1 MDRIAII
8 QLCRFGDIVSILP
21 IAKYLSKDNEVT
33 IICHEDFAGILDAVS
48 YVKVQTLS
56 THHRDLVGAI
66 AKAKLE
72 GYDQILVTQNMGNNN
87 RIPYETDNYQC
98 QQWARAGFLDKFHDL
113 PLIFDKRNKEFE
125 NKALKLFLPKEDGR
139 PLLGYSLHGISSIY
153 LRWKEQEDWIKKT
166 FGKTHRLMNFGDICT
181 GQVHNLLGLIE
192 KCDKLISI
200 DTLHLHLAYATNTP
214 TIALV
219 DDNPQKRSE
228 PRKHWIENVTYI
240 ESITD
245 IGREKIS
252 NAVYDKPKLGRFS
265 KSIFVPKPE
274 SENDNRVA
282 IIELARYG
290 DIVNVLPIAYDL
302 HKKGNEVHWFV
313 HPNFADILEAVSY
326 VKVHKYG
333 GSDRDVQGTSDYAR
347 KLGFKRVLEL
357 QVNGNK
363 LPSPIEC
370 ENFITQ
376 SWARGGYLDKFHELP
391 LVFDE
396 RNIDFEN
403 DAQKGLPYTHKKETI
418 AYSLESHSS
427 PMPENKKF
435 EQWIIK
441 EFGDKFNLWNIGI
454 LKLKKPQYLIGML
467 EIAGI
472 LISVDTLSLH
482 LSYATNTPVIA
493 LAPDHNTQNYKE
505 RYKWYQSEPRNNWI
519 ERVTYTDAL
528 EKKGQDKI
536 IAAVNG
542 KREFGKLTRSFE
554 KFKLDRIVHA
564 VEWHIPPQQDE
575 RRRLL
580 SAHKTW
586 ESARNSDNSCKL
598 VIVDTDKAKRTS
610 KTELGDNRTLPFLH
624 DIIESGIKECQK
636 NDILLLTNSDI
647 CLTPEVSTIIRAK
660 LAKEPCCFSRRIDV
674 QNADIPKSL
683 RMIAGIE
690 PHPGTDLFAFR
701 TSWWEKRKK
710 DFPDLLAA
718 CEGWDFVFRH
728 IMLWDNPKA
737 EIQPPIIYHE
747 LHRAYWY
754 RGDVINSNPG
764 QIYNRELGREWAIK
778 YGYDDALNPE
788 CQGGLFKLDGHF
800 SRKTPTK
807 TS

>member
-21 IAKYLSKDNEVT
+21 IAKHLSKDNEVT
-33 IICHEDFAGILDAVS
+33 IICHEDFTGILDACS
-48 YVKVQTLS
+48 YVKCLPLS
-56 THHRDLVGAI
+56 TTHRDVIGAV

-72 GYDQILVTQNMGNNN
+72 GFNQILIAKSELNG
-87 RIPYETDNYQC
+87 PGGSPFPTDNYQQ
-98 QQWARAGFLDKFHDL
+98 QQWARCGFLEKFHDL

-125 NKALKLFLPKEDGR
+125 DKALRLFLPPEDGR
-139 PLLGYSLHGISSIY
+139 PLLGYSLHSISSIY
-153 LRWKEQEDWIKKT
+153 LQWQELEKWIKKE
-166 FGKTHRLMNFGDICT
+166 FGKTHRLLNFDLCV

-192 KCDKLISI
+192 KCDKLISV
-200 DTLHLHLAYATNTP
+200 DTLHLHLAYSTMTP
-214 TIALV
+214 TVALV
-219 DDNPQKRSE
+219 QDDPHKRSE
-228 PRKHWIENVTYI
+228 PRKHWIENITYS
-240 ESITD
+240 ESLTE
-245 IGREKIS
+245 IGQERII
-252 NAVYDKPKLGRFS
+252 NAVKDKVKLGKLVR
-265 KSIFVPKPE
+265 SIEVPKIL
-274 SENDNRVA
+274 ENDNRVA

-326 VKVHKYG
+326 VKIHKYG
-333 GSDRDVQGTSDYAR
+333 GSDRDVQGAADYAR

-376 SWARGGYLDKFHELP
+376 SWARANYLDKFHELP

-396 RNIDFEN
+396 RNIDFED
-403 DAQKGLPYTHKKETI
+403 DAQKGLPYTHKKNTI

-441 EFGDKFNLWNIGI
+441 EFGDKFNLWNIGA

-467 EIAGI
+467 EIASI
-472 LISVDTLSLH
+472 LISIDTLPLH
-482 LSYATNTPVIA
+482 LSYATNTPTIA
-493 LAPDHNTQNYKE
+493 LAPDYNTQNYKE

-519 ERVTYTDAL
+519 ERVTYTEAL
-528 EKKGQDKI
+528 EKSGQDKI

-542 KREFGKLTRSFE
+542 KKEFGKLCRSFE
-554 KFKLDRIVHA
+554 KFKVDRIVHA
-564 VEWHIPPQQDE
+564 VEWHTVPQYDE

-586 ESARNSDNSCKL
+586 ENARNSDNSYKL
-598 VIVDTDKAKRTS
+598 VIVDTDKANRTS
-610 KTELGDNRTLPFLH
+610 KTELGDNRVLPFIH

-647 CLTPEVSTIIRAK
+647 CLTPEVPTIVRAK
-660 LAKEPCCFSRRIDV
+660 LAKYPCCFSRRIDV
-674 QNADIPKSL
+674 QNADQPKSL

-701 TSWWEKRKK
+701 TSWWDRRKK

-737 EIQPPIIYHE
+737 QIEPPIIYHE

-754 RGDVINSNPG
+754 RGDVIKSNPG
-764 QIYNRELGREWAIK
+764 QLYNRKLCREWADR
-778 YGYDDALNPE
+778 YGYQDACQPE
-788 CQGGLFKLDGHF
+788 HSGGLFKLDGTF
-800 SRKTPTK
+800 SRQTPK
-807 TS
+807 KN